1 MRQCKAGKYSAA
13 PGRVNTTRFQKIGRA
28 LLVGV
33 ATLATMVGTTT
44 FAGAAPVLPASGD
57 AFKVEVSMQVG
68 GFDSAVAEANGY
80 EIRTSEN
87 GTQYSVKK
95 GTPKGSSGEM
105 TAQGEVEGGCGKSWV
120 WLTPRDNREVNIRTG
135 FSVSDAVRDFTWTV
149 TLDDQG
155 GRTKHDFLGHPDAD
169 GFVDKN
175 RIVSGLTRGSARA
188 YVIALANFAILVNG
202 QVCFSGGP
210 ADTAVIH

>member
-1 MRQCKAGKYSAA
+1 
-13 PGRVNTTRFQKIGRA
+13 
-28 LLVGV
+28 
-33 ATLATMVGTTT
+33 
-44 FAGAAPVLPASGD
+44 
-57 AFKVEVSMQVG
+57 MQAG

-95 GTPKGSSGEM
+95 DTPNGSPGDLI
-105 TAQGEVEGGCGKSWV
+105 AQGEVEGGCGKSWV
-120 WLTPRDNREVNIRTG
+120 WLTPRGNREVNIRTG
-135 FSVSDAVRDFTWTV
+135 FSVYDAVVDFSWTV

-155 GRTKHDFLGHPDAD
+155 GQTKHDFLGHYDAD
-169 GFVDKN
+169 GYVDKT
-175 RIVSGLTRGSARA
+175 RIVGGLTRGSASA

-210 ADTAVIH
+210 ADTAVIF